1 MGLSAYCRA
10 DVLIGKEIEG
20 DPRLL
25 GNQIDFWVGNGARI
39 HAHLRFDVFE
49 TTMMGEYDVVE
60 QRNLYAQLRDFQNF
74 LEALHHQFI
83 FFDRIYGGSS
93 RGFSVTLTR
102 YRL

>member
-10 DVLIGKEIEG
+10 DVLMGKEIEG

-25 GNQIDFWVGNGARI
+25 GNQIDFGVENGARV

-49 TTMMGEYDVVE
+49 MTMMGEHDVVE

-83 FFDRIYGGSS
+83 LFDRIYGGD
-93 RGFSVTLTR
+93 
-102 YRL
+102 